1 MDDICEVTEIGRL
14 SGWNVFIF
22 GRLPLICCLLGICLK
37 GKGLETNT
45 ITAWLSRVQRKI
57 QEKKKELE
65 NWIDVVYKMSVQFKA
80 LSIFIQKPNQY
91 ITRLSASPS
100 AMKEEEQDTKKAG
113 IEDRVR

>member
-1 MDDICEVTEIGRL
+1 
-14 SGWNVFIF
+14 
-22 GRLPLICCLLGICLK
+22 
-37 GKGLETNT
+37 
-45 ITAWLSRVQRKI
+45 
-57 QEKKKELE
+57 
-65 NWIDVVYKMSVQFKA
+65 MSVQFKA